1 MVAGP
6 CPSGGKQLGT
16 EAALIP
22 RAKAG
27 NTPSLLFFTIFY
39 IWFSPSYQDL
49 PIKYHASFLKLLPK
63 LPPFTGGQPTQGA
76 SQDNILS
83 SMELEKTSLL
93 TLSPHLTDGETKAQ

>member
-1 MVAGP
+1 MAGP

-22 RAKAG
+22 RVKAG

-49 PIKYHASFLKLLPK
+49 PIKYHASFLKLFPK
-63 LPPFTGGQPTQGA
+63 LPPFTGGQLTQGA
-76 SQDNILS
+76 SQDSILRR
-83 SMELEKTSLL
+83 MELEKSPLL
-93 TLSPHLTDGETKAQ
+93 TLSPHLTDGETEAQ

>member
-49 PIKYHASFLKLLPK
+49 PIKLPGPANQVSRFFSEVASQIASFHRWATNTRGI
-63 LPPFTGGQPTQGA
+63 TGQYF
-76 SQDNILS
+76 
-83 SMELEKTSLL
+83 K
-93 TLSPHLTDGETKAQ
+93 